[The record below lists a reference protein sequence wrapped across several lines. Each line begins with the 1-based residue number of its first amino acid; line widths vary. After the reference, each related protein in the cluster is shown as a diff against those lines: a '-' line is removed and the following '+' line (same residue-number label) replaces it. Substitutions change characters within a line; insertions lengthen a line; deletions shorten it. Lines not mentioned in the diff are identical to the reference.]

1 MRRLAGVDESPRIVL
16 FLGRIHWLKG
26 LDILIEAVA
35 PLLNGGR
42 NVLVVVGRDDGQWNE
57 LAQRYARLVET
68 GAIRFVGPLYGRDR
82 FAAYADADVFCLTPR
97 HWEET
102 SVAALEAAAA
112 GTAVVVTEQTDIPG
126 IAVSGGGFVV
136 KLDPAAIRSAV
147 VAALESPRM
156 GELASA
162 HVRAQ
167 HAKESVV
174 ERLEEYLREALARRS
189 GTQR

>member
-1 MRRLAGVDESPRIVL
+1 MTGSGTSSRSDTP
-16 FLGRIHWLKG
+16 
-26 LDILIEAVA
+26 
-35 PLLNGGR
+35 
-42 NVLVVVGRDDGQWNE
+42 
-57 LAQRYARLVET
+57 RLVET

-102 SVAALEAAAA
+102 SVAALEAAAL

-126 IAVSGGGFVV
+126 IATSGGGFVV
-136 KLDPAAIRSAV
+136 KLDPAAIRCAV

-162 HVRAQ
+162 HVRGQ
-167 HAKESVV
+167 HAKS
-174 ERLEEYLREALARRS
+174 RWSSASRSSSREP
-189 GTQR
+189 G